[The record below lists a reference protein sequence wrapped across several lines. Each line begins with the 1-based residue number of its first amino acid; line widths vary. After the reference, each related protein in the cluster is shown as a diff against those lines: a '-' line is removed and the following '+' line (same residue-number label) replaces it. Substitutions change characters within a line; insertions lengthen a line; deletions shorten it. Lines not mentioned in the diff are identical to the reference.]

1 MVENPPSNSGDPG
14 SFPSR
19 IFIGRTDAEAPILW
33 LPDGKN
39 WLVGKDLDAGE
50 DWRQEEK
57 GTTED
62 EMVRCHHQLDGHE
75 FEQVQGVGDEQ
86 WSWNSAVHGVA
97 KSQIWLSNWT
107 ELTQQRVV
115 VDDNYNNND
124 ADNKNNNSNNVL
136 VENVVINL

>member
-1 MVENPPSNSGDPG
+1 MVENPPSNPGDPG
-14 SFPSR
+14 SIPSR
-19 IFIGRTDAEAPILW
+19 IFIGRTNAKAPVLW

-50 DWRQEEK
+50 DWRQEET

-62 EMVRCHHQLDGHE
+62 EMVRCRHQPDGHE
-75 FEQVQGVGDEQ
+75 FEQVQGFGDEQ
-86 WSWNSAVHGVA
+86 WSWNSAVPGVA
-97 KSQIWLSNWT
+97 KSQTWLSNWT

-115 VDDNYNNND
+115 VDNYNNND
-124 ADNKNNNSNNVL
+124 ADNKKNNSNNVL